1 VSESKNKTEEKDS
14 FKSGIE
20 DLKPDTESLEE
31 ILKKKSIER
40 RKKEWKK
47 NTEEEKTER
56 YEFVIEQMLDKIDK
70 LQEKKD
76 SISHEIDKAI
86 EDKDS
91 LIQMLKLRKLS

>member
-1 VSESKNKTEEKDS
+1 MSESKNKTEEKDS